1 MDMPMMDLEELRLD
15 LNRDPG
21 RHRDLPI
28 ASHRL
33 GERLWEGW
41 LHRGT
46 PPHRRASIR

>member
-1 MDMPMMDLEELRLD
+1 MLDLEELRLN

-33 GERLWEGW
+33 GDRPWEGW
-41 LHRGT
+41 LYRSK
-46 PPHRRASIR
+46 PPHRRVPNR